1 MVNVSP
7 NRRPAA
13 PAAHNFRFDCQA
25 ERMYILGQQ
34 YGVPNF
40 GWVWQPVE
48 RERVTVVTITEN
60 AAKAVWAVMAEEK
73 LSPED
78 TFLRVA
84 VKGGGCSG
92 LSYDL
97 GFDKEKRVG
106 DVIVEKDGI
115 RLIIDLRSQVYL
127 AGTTL
132 DYTSGLSGRGF
143 FFSNPNAS
151 GTCGCGNSFSV

>member
-1 MVNVSP
+1 
-7 NRRPAA
+7 
-13 PAAHNFRFDCQA
+13 
-25 ERMYILGQQ
+25 
-34 YGVPNF
+34 
-40 GWVWQPVE
+40 
-48 RERVTVVTITEN
+48 VVTITEN

>member
-1 MVNVSP
+1 M
-7 NRRPAA
+7 
-13 PAAHNFRFDCQA
+13 
-25 ERMYILGQQ
+25 
-34 YGVPNF
+34 
-40 GWVWQPVE
+40 
-48 RERVTVVTITEN
+48 VTITEN
-60 AAKAVWAVMAEEK
+60 AAKAVREVMTAEKMSLE
-73 LSPED
+73 E

-97 GFDKEKRVG
+97 GFDSEKRVG
-106 DVIVEKDGI
+106 DVVVEKDGVK
-115 RLIIDLRSQVYL
+115 LVIDLRSQVYL

-132 DYTSGLSGRGF
+132 DYSSGLSGRGF